1 MNFKTLHQQDTPLI
15 ICNVWDVK
23 TALLAESLNVQ
34 AIATSSAAIANS
46 LGYEDGE
53 DMSFDE
59 LFFIVEKIAKRTA
72 LPLSVDIE
80 SGYSRNPADILANI
94 EKLHAV
100 GVKGINIED
109 STVNNGTRSLLPTS
123 EFVELLST
131 LKQGIIDKNLDIFV
145 NVRTD
150 PFLIGVPDA
159 LSSAIARITAY
170 QTVDIDGIF
179 VPCAV
184 EHADIQLLVNCTSLP
199 LNLLAMPDMCDFVQL
214 QSLGVKRLSMGNWL
228 FEKLANSYQENV
240 SQILKSQNFSALF

>member
-1 MNFKTLHQQDTPLI
+1 MHFKALHQQDSPLI

-23 TALLAESLNVQ
+23 TALLAQSLNVQ

-59 LFFIVEKIAKRTA
+59 LFFIVEKIAKRTT

-80 SGYSRNPADILANI
+80 SGYSRNPADILASI
-94 EKLHAV
+94 EKLHTI

-109 STVNNGTRSLLPTS
+109 STVNNGTRTLLPTA
-123 EFVELLST
+123 EFAALLNI
-131 LKQGIIDKNLDIFV
+131 LKQGINDKKLDIFV

-150 PFLIGVPDA
+150 PFLIGLPDA
-159 LSSAIARITAY
+159 LSSAIERISVY

-179 VPCAV
+179 VPGAV
-184 EHADIQLLVNCTSLP
+184 EQNDIQSLVNCTSLP
-199 LNLLAMPDMCDFVQL
+199 VNLLAMPNMCDFAQL

-240 SQILKSQNFSALF
+240 KQILKSQHFSALF